1 MLLEARTSSTEVCYG
16 ALVVYDPRRRPEM
29 PTTTELVEFLRQVP
43 DIRVLLTCANRCGC
57 RFGLR
62 GGIIRHLLFSFQ
74 QINPN
79 AVSLYDLVD
88 AFSDIDVV
96 VERGSDWPI
105 LQEAI
110 SSSLPFAGFHRWEV
124 ETLEKVL
131 AIAKSYTLFPVDRIL
146 VWIDGRERDR
156 PEIQLEGILVDANSV
171 ILKPSFDPDFSE
183 QRGFPE
189 EPMAGIMTLLRFG
202 RYYFQFP
209 EYRREIGPEAIENIL
224 KVPIEAIPEHATSMV
239 NLNRIELAMLH
250 VLFNA
255 RELHQAI
262 SFLDSVRR
270 WIPEQWFESSQVLR
284 TLSGPRFASANFI
297 GASVYR
303 PGPSLPLRNR
313 LLTKKGEVA
322 SASGGIRS
330 VIPWTT
336 LSSQTDQDDGCCRY
350 RDFSA
355 GPAVVTWRRASSA
368 PLAAELRNVEDYGV
382 VVVRQSPRGY
392 IGSRVRESG
401 AGVPIPGFVR
411 IGSALT
417 IRLDHGYVR
426 TISGGNVVFRVGLA
440 QTISHEER
448 QA

>member
-1 MLLEARTSSTEVCYG
+1 
-16 ALVVYDPRRRPEM
+16 M
-29 PTTTELVEFLRQVP
+29 PTTTELIEFLRQVP
-43 DIRVLLTCANRCGC
+43 DIRVLLTCANRCGV

-62 GGIIRHLLFSFQ
+62 GGIVRHLLFSFQ
-74 QINPN
+74 QIDPN
-79 AVSLYDLVD
+79 AISLYDFVD

-96 VERGSDWPI
+96 VERRSDWPI
-105 LQEAI
+105 LQQAV

-124 ETLEKVL
+124 EILEKVL
-131 AIAKSYTLFPVDRIL
+131 AIAKSYTVFPVDRIII
-146 VWIDGRERDR
+146 WIDGRERDR
-156 PEIQLEGILVDANSV
+156 PAIQLDGILVDANSV
-171 ILKPSFDPDFSE
+171 ILRPSFDPDFSE
-183 QRGFPE
+183 QRGFPGKS
-189 EPMAGIMTLLRFG
+189 MAGIMTVLRFA

-209 EYRREIGPEAIENIL
+209 EYRREFSPGAIENTL
-224 KVPIEAIPEHATSMV
+224 KVPMEAIPEVATSMV
-239 NLNRIELAMLH
+239 NLNRIELAVLH

-255 RELHQAI
+255 REFHQAI

-270 WIPEQWFESSQVLR
+270 WIPGRWLEISQVLR
-284 TLSGPRFASANFI
+284 TLFGPRFASASFI

-336 LSSQTDQDDGCCRY
+336 LSSQADQDDACCRY

-355 GPAVVTWRRASSA
+355 GPAVVAWRRASPT
-368 PLAAELRNVEDYGV
+368 PLAAELRSVEDYGV

-392 IGSRVRESG
+392 IGSRLREAS
-401 AGVPIPGFVR
+401 AGVPIPGFIR
-411 IGSALT
+411 IGSVLT

-426 TISGGNVVFRVGLA
+426 AISGGNVVFRVGLA
-440 QTISHEER
+440 ETISHEER